1 MFQCKTAIYRDT
13 CTMGRPNMTDQK
25 PEVKVHIIH
34 PTHAMLVGSDS
45 KLPRGSNKTS

>member
-1 MFQCKTAIYRDT
+1 
-13 CTMGRPNMTDQK
+13 MTDQK

-45 KLPRGSNKTS
+45 KLAHGNKKSP